1 MTGARSLTL
10 RPAVAGDV
18 LTIFDW
24 RKHPDTRRHARN
36 AAAPSL
42 DEHRAWYAQKLASAD
57 CRFWIALHDG
67 SPCGFVRFDRRGAKW
82 EVSIV
87 VAPEKRGMGLD
98 WQILAALDGVASGV
112 ALVAEVL
119 PGNESSRRL
128 FSSAGYHLCQD
139 GLYRK
144 P

>member
-10 RPAVAGDV
+10 RPAAAGDV

-24 RKHPDTRRHARN
+24 QKHPDTRRYARN
-36 AAAPSL
+36 PALPSL
-42 DEHRAWYAQKLASAD
+42 DEHRAWYAQKLASPD

-67 SPCGFVRFDRRGAKW
+67 SPCGFVRLDRHGAEW

-87 VAPEKRGMGLD
+87 VAPEKRGMGIGRQMLE
-98 WQILAALDGVASGV
+98 ALDGVASGV
-112 ALVAEVL
+112 ALVAEVV
-119 PGNESSRRL
+119 PGNQSSRRL
-128 FSSAGYHLCQD
+128 FSSTGYRLCED
-139 GLYRK
+139 GHYRR

>member
-24 RKHPDTRRHARN
+24 QKDPNTRRFARN

-42 DEHRAWYAQKLASAD
+42 HEHRAWYAQKLASAD
-57 CRFWIALHDG
+57 CRFWIALHNG
-67 SPCGFVRFDRRGAKW
+67 SPCGFVRLDRHGAEW

-87 VAPEKRGMGLD
+87 VAPEKHGMGIGR
-98 WQILAALDGVASGV
+98 QILEALDGVASGI

-119 PGNESSRRL
+119 PGQRIIKKALLCGRL
-128 FSSAGYHLCQD
+128 STLSG
-139 GLYRK
+139 
-144 P
+144 